1 MPHPPLASPCARGYA
16 PAMDQA
22 LPTGLELLDR
32 VFPFQVLA
40 RARREALAQR
50 LELRRYRSGD
60 VILRRGE
67 SSRDVHLLALGHIEA
82 VDDQRTPA
90 EVVSVIEP
98 GHYVGERAALF
109 DKPRRI
115 TLRARDDVVTYAL
128 PGKDFLELVADEPV
142 FAQALAQTL
151 KVKQGIFLAYR
162 KLFAR
167 LLSLVDRREF
177 LLSELLPAYRELE
190 PALHPKLARAELD
203 LGALAYAVPRLP
215 EGVTATSFY
224 YLTTDLPALYR
235 DPDEK
240 FEPVRSAAR
249 RRAAWRPL
257 PGKLIV
263 LLRDGVSD
271 ITDFLTCLCLYAVE
285 ARKLRHRLRSPQAL
299 LELERLARD
308 PDPAR
313 VDAFLEAAGLA
324 PEERR
329 GLQRIWPHDLPR
341 RLHDILLHHEDVALE
356 VDIQIDNYNSRASET
371 WIGQLRGRVRE
382 LVDLEDP
389 ALEVHIVSSN
399 THSVGNLLSP
409 YLARRKD
416 ELLAWGRRERPEL
429 CGEAT
434 SDRPWGRAWARREDL
449 LYALSR
455 DHFRHD
461 AQARARADEETRA
474 AGHYRLTSTAF
485 TGIEVQLFDL
495 RRLDPALCDPRVGA
509 RRAERPT
516 IIVNVDYAFGQQ
528 AEEILATLLFLFGR
542 RVRSVN
548 VMGKAGGLVG
558 RRGDL
563 LLPTATLL
571 QTNDELY
578 PLPNPD
584 LPAALLRDLAPELR
598 VHEGPV
604 LTVAGTLLQDRVL
617 LMFYRRIWKAV
628 GLEMEGSFFARQLI
642 SAIETGVVAPD
653 VRSRFA
659 YYTSDVPL
667 EPEQNLSEALHPSEG
682 VPPLYAITRAMLQR
696 IFAQVV

>member
-1 MPHPPLASPCARGYA
+1 MDSP
-16 PAMDQA
+16 
-22 LPTGLELLDR
+22 LPTAHDMLDR
-32 VFPFQVLA
+32 VFPFQVLP
-40 RARREALAQR
+40 RARREALSGR
-50 LELRRYRSGD
+50 LEERRYRDGAL
-60 VILRRGE
+60 ILRRDE
-67 SSRDVHLLALGHIEA
+67 TSRDVHLLARGLVEA
-82 VDDQRTPA
+82 IDDREPP
-90 EVVSVIEP
+90 EVVSTIEP
-98 GHYVGERAALF
+98 GHYFGERAALF

-115 TLRARDDVVTYAL
+115 SIRARGDVVTYAL
-128 PGKDFLELVADEPV
+128 PGKDFLDLVAEEPV

-151 KVKQGIFLAYR
+151 KVKQGVFLTYR

-167 LLSLVDRREF
+167 LLSLIDRREF
-177 LLSELLPAYRELE
+177 LLSDLLPAYRELS
-190 PALHPKLARAELD
+190 PALHPHLAEDALD

-215 EGVTATSFY
+215 DDVTETSFY
-224 YLTTDLPALYR
+224 FLTTDLPPLYR

-240 FEPVRSAAR
+240 FEPVATKAR
-249 RRAAWRPL
+249 RRAAWRAM

-271 ITDFLTCLCLYAVE
+271 VTDLLTCLCLYAVE
-285 ARKLRHRLRSPQAL
+285 ARKLRHRLRSSQAL
-299 LELERLARD
+299 VELKRLAAD

-313 VDAFLEAAGLA
+313 TDALLAAAGLEA
-324 PEERR
+324 EERE
-329 GLQRIWPHDLPR
+329 GLARIWPKDLAR
-341 RLHDILLHHEDVALE
+341 RLRDVLLHHEDIAVE
-356 VDIQIDNYNSRASET
+356 VDIQLDNYNSRASET
-371 WIGQLRGRVRE
+371 WVGQIRSRVRE

-389 ALEVHIVSSN
+389 ALEVHIISSN
-399 THSVGNLLSP
+399 THSVANLLSP
-409 YLARRKD
+409 YLARRRD
-416 ELLAWGRRERPEL
+416 EVLQWGRSARPEV
-429 CGEAT
+429 CGAPSPE
-434 SDRPWGRAWARREDL
+434 RPWGAPWACREDL
-449 LYALSR
+449 LYVLARHHLR
-455 DHFRHD
+455 ANDAARAAFEQEGRAGGHFRL
-461 AQARARADEETRA
+461 A
-474 AGHYRLTSTAF
+474 STAF
-485 TGIEVQLFDL
+485 TGIEVELFDL
-495 RRLDPALCDPRVGA
+495 RRLDPSLCDPRVGA
-509 RRAERPT
+509 RRAERPA

-548 VMGKAGGLVG
+548 VLGKAGGLVG

-578 PLPNPD
+578 PLPNHD
-584 LPAALLRDLAPELR
+584 LPGSVLRDLALGVR

-617 LMFYRRIWKAV
+617 LMFYRRIWKAI
-628 GLEMEGSFFARQLI
+628 GLEMEGSYFARQLT

-696 IFAQVV
+696 IFASV